1 MGKWA
6 CCVNF
11 VFGCSGFQASC
22 IVMHACACSAHASIC
37 HRLARF
43 GKGILGST
51 GHWCDPLRCIIQNTP
66 LCKQQS
72 THCNDCALCFR
83 PLQWSR
89 FSVSKIIF
97 TRFTA
102 IIINYLQHKLPS
114 AEEKTNHSVFFLLH
128 RFYYFGASFTLS
140 SLFIL
145 FVASIDSCQK
155 TIHAYCICDNQSGHG
170 MAAAH
175 FEVAENRVWSGQDNH
190 QTNTI
195 NRRRRNAIYSKCDFS
210 IRIPIFASFV
220 LLLLSLCSLSLSLSL
235 SRCLCSLN
243 EIKIGKYKNKKL
255 HEDSGL
261 INQCEFIYVRCT
273 LYVYQINPTRRFFM
287 VDLIV
292 AGAQ

>member
-114 AEEKTNHSVFFLLH
+114 AEEKTNHSVFF
-128 RFYYFGASFTLS
+128 
-140 SLFIL
+140 FI
-145 FVASIDSCQK
+145 ASILLFRGVFHSV
-155 TIHAYCICDNQSGHG
+155 I
-170 MAAAH
+170 
-175 FEVAENRVWSGQDNH
+175 
-190 QTNTI
+190 
-195 NRRRRNAIYSKCDFS
+195 AIYSFRCIDW
-210 IRIPIFASFV
+210 FV
-220 LLLLSLCSLSLSLSL
+220 P
-235 SRCLCSLN
+235 
-243 EIKIGKYKNKKL
+243 KNNTCIL
-255 HEDSGL
+255 HM
-261 INQCEFIYVRCT
+261 R
-273 LYVYQINPTRRFFM
+273 
-287 VDLIV
+287 
-292 AGAQ
+292 